1 MINIIN
7 VKTLR
12 KSLYIVVVMVSQLM
26 FAQQDSQYT
35 QYMYNTQTINP
46 GYAGSRGMFSLTGL
60 YRSQW
65 VGFNGAPETLNFSFN
80 TPVGE
85 RVGIGLSFYTDEIG
99 ISKEDNIAA
108 DFSYTINLNDR
119 GTKLAFG
126 LKAGLNILD
135 VDFSK
140 LNPNNPN
147 DPAFS
152 NANNIE
158 GQISPVIGTGLYLTH
173 RERWYLGLSAPSL
186 LKTKHYDQ
194 ATIST
199 ADERIHLYL
208 IGGYV
213 FDLSPSWKFKPA
225 FLMKSVAGSPIAV
238 DLSANFWYNEKL
250 TLGGAYRFDSGIS
263 GLLGFQ
269 VTKGIM
275 LGYAYD
281 YDLTDIAEY
290 AHGSH
295 EFFLRFEIG
304 GRKSFGVINPRFF

>member
-1 MINIIN
+1 M
-7 VKTLR
+7 R